1 MTKIVELKVYGMTCD
16 DCVRHVSGGLKE
28 AEGITDVS
36 VSLKD
41 GVAVVKAMDSVEPEN
56 LLKLDVFK
64 GQYRAQLR
72 SVKDD

>member
-1 MTKIVELKVYGMTCD
+1 MAKTVELKVYGMTCD
-16 DCVRHVSGGLKE
+16 DCVSHVRGGLKQ
-28 AEGITDVS
+28 AEGVTDVS

-41 GVAVVKAMDSVEPEN
+41 GIAVVKARETLEPEN

-72 SVKDD
+72 SVKND